1 MLITP
6 NHSSPQQHV
15 GPVDEY
21 NVELHQL
28 NGATYIKQDQPTFLD
43 SDDSLTE
50 RIQQE
55 AVNHQATEQ
64 IKSEQTEL
72 DRQADYDELMPSE
85 KRLALERHWMPI
97 IQKLASEHES
107 ACDAVTEFEDDQ
119 SRYRADLQVKYA
131 FELKHPD
138 VKTVICAGDYH
149 FNEMLKNGSL
159 TMDGYKLVERRS
171 LGGHVQMVNGAAVST
186 PGSSKLVYIPIGAV
200 SLMSYADSDEA
211 KSHSLAE
218 YDRTLQRLIQKR
230 KKAAVALTTSKKA
243 ARDQLASIPTFEQ
256 ILSDTVKRAK
266 Q

>member
-28 NGATYIKQDQPTFLD
+28 NGATYIKQDQSTFLD

-64 IKSEQTEL
+64 IKSEQAEL

-85 KRLALERHWMPI
+85 KRLALERHWTPI
-97 IQKLASEHES
+97 IQKLALEHEE

-119 SRYRADLQVKYA
+119 SRYRAQIQANFAYNC
-131 FELKHPD
+131 KHPD
-138 VKTVICAGDYH
+138 VRTIQCMGDNH
-149 FNEMLKNGSL
+149 FQHLMQSGQLQPE
-159 TMDGYKLVERRS
+159 GYKMVDRRS
-171 LGGHVQMVNGAAVST
+171 MGGLSH
-186 PGSSKLVYIPIGAV
+186 KLVFIPQNV
-200 SLMSYADSDEA
+200 PSLMHYADSDEA
-211 KSHSLAE
+211 KAASQID
-218 YDRTLQRLIQKR
+218 YDRDHRRLIDRR
-230 KKAAVALTTSKKA
+230 KKAAVKLTEAKQR
-243 ARDQLASIPTFEQ
+243 ARDQLAAIPTFEQ
-256 ILSDTVKRAK
+256 LISDAVKKSAAK
-266 Q
+266 K